1 MMANDHGRGERAV
14 GGGSGIRTHDTVSR
28 IHAFQASAFS
38 HSAIPPGAAT
48 PEYSEPHRAD
58 NASQHDTG
66 PLSLKRRHRNLKH
79 AGADSEAVMRSR
91 VAVIVELLLGCRAN
105 HKGVAPAA
113 GNTKK

>member
-38 HSAIPPGAAT
+38 HSAIPPGAAR

-58 NASQHDTG
+58 NPNQHDTG
-66 PLSLKRRHRNLKH
+66 SLSLKRRHRNLKY
-79 AGADSEAVMRSR
+79 AGVNGEAVMRSR
-91 VAVIVELLLGCRAN
+91 VAGAAELLLGCRAIQEASRRQQ
-105 HKGVAPAA
+105 VV
-113 GNTKK
+113 